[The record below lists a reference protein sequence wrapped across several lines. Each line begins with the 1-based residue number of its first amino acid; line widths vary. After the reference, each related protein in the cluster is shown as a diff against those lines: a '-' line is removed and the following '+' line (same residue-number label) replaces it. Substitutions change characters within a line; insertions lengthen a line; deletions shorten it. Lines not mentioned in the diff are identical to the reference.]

1 MFIRPTKNPRGDIY
15 YHLVES
21 YRLGSQVKQRILMS
35 LGKAEDKEVNLKK
48 LLDVLS
54 KELEIIPASRLLK
67 EIDVKDTFILG
78 PLLIIDAIFKQLNLY
93 GLLTDLKQ
101 KHPKVQ
107 FDFVKIIFTLVISR
121 FVEPCSKLKV
131 FSHWQK
137 LFYPDFL
144 EGELH
149 LQDIYRSLDLLSHHK
164 EDIEKSLYTR
174 GKSQLS
180 FFNECDVILYDLTTL
195 RFESTREDLDHLR
208 RFGYS
213 KEKRSDCTQV
223 VFGLLVDTEGMPLGF
238 DVYPGNTFEGKTI
251 PSVMT
256 KLKKKFKIRRF
267 ILVGDRGL
275 FSNKNLELFK
285 DRGLEF
291 IVGLKLGLL
300 KDRYEE
306 IYNIKNFRFINEDLA
321 IYETSYND
329 NRCIIT
335 WSRKRAERDKKV
347 REDILFKLEDKLSK
361 SSSST
366 KDFVSNSNYKKYIIH
381 PKSKGKP
388 TLNKSAIDQSEKT
401 DGFFGIITNT
411 DNLSSEEIIMNYK
424 QLWKVE
430 NSFRELKGT
439 LKTRPMFHWTDK
451 RILGHLVM
459 CFLSYLCE
467 AYLAK
472 KLDQRKITLKDK
484 AITDKRISS
493 RPLSVAEAMSKLKE
507 VRAIPVRYKDKTIWI
522 RTDINGNNTDVFK
535 AIGAKIPSKQLKIE
549 SA

>member
-1 MFIRPTKNPRGDIY
+1 MFIKKTKNARGQTY
-15 YHLVES
+15 YHIAES
-21 YRLGSQVKQRILMS
+21 YWKDGKSNHRTLMS
-35 LGKAEDKEVNLKK
+35 LGRAKDARLEDLLALLSRHLDVASASQIAKEV
-48 LLDVLS
+48 
-54 KELEIIPASRLLK
+54 
-67 EIDVKDTFILG
+67 DVKDTFILG

-93 GLLTDLKQ
+93 KLLTDLKQ

-149 LQDIYRSLDLLSHHK
+149 LQDIYRSLDILSGHK
-164 EDIEKSLYTR
+164 EDIEKSLYMR
-174 GKSQLS
+174 GKSSQLS

-195 RFESTREDLDHLR
+195 RFESTREDLDSLR

-275 FSNKNLELFK
+275 FSNENLQSVK
-285 DRGLEF
+285 AKGDEF

-300 KDRYEE
+300 KDRHAE
-306 IYNIKNFRFINEDLA
+306 IYNIKNFRFINKDLA
-321 IYETSYND
+321 IYETSYNND
-329 NRCIIT
+329 RCIIT

-347 REDILFKLEDKLSK
+347 REDILSKLEDKLSK

-381 PKSKGKP
+381 PKSKSKP
-388 TLNKSAIDQSEKT
+388 TLNKSAIEQSERT

-411 DNLSSEEIIMNYK
+411 DSLSSEEIIMNYK

-451 RILGHLVM
+451 SILGHLVM

-472 KLDQRKITLKDK
+472 KLDQRNITLKDK
-484 AITDKRISS
+484 AIADKRIKS

-535 AIGAKIPSKQLKIE
+535 AIGAKIPSKQLKVE
-549 SA
+549 

>member
-1 MFIRPTKNPRGDIY
+1 MFIKETKTGRGQKY
-15 YHLVES
+15 YHIVES
-21 YRLGSQVKQRILMS
+21 YRRDGKSRHRTLMS
-35 LGKAEDKEVNLKK
+35 LGRVKDTRLEEL
-48 LLDVLS
+48 LHLIGRHLDVVS
-54 KELEIIPASRLLK
+54 ASQIAK
-67 EIDVKDTFILG
+67 EIDVQNTFILG
-78 PLLIIDAIFKQLNLY
+78 PLLIIDTLFKQLGLY
-93 GLLTDLKQ
+93 ELLKDIQ
-101 KHPKVQ
+101 KRHPKVA
-107 FDFVKIIFTLVISR
+107 FDLMKVVFTLVVNR
-121 FVEPCSKLKV
+121 FIEPCSKLKLY
-131 FSHWQK
+131 SHWQQ

-144 EGELH
+144 EKDLKID
-149 LQDIYRSLDLLSHHK
+149 DIYRSLDILSHHK
-164 EDIEKSLYTR
+164 EDIEESLYMR
-174 GKSQLS
+174 GKSSQLS

-195 RFESTREDLDHLR
+195 RFESTREDLDNLR

-275 FSNKNLELFK
+275 FSNKNLQSVK
-285 DRGLEF
+285 AKGDEF

-300 KDRYEE
+300 KDRHEE
-306 IYNIKNFRFINEDLA
+306 IYNIKNFKFINEDLA
-321 IYETSYND
+321 IYETSYNND
-329 NRCIIT
+329 RCIIT

-347 REDILFKLEDKLSK
+347 REDILSKIEAQLSK
-361 SSSST
+361 KSIST
-366 KDFVSNSNYKKYIIH
+366 RSFLSNSNYKKYITH

-388 TLNKSAIDQSEKT
+388 TLNKSAINESEKT

-467 AYLAK
+467 AYFAK
-472 KLDQRKITLKDK
+472 KLHQRNIKLKDK
-484 AITDKRISS
+484 AITDKRIKS
-493 RPLSVAEAMSKLKE
+493 RPLSVAEAMLKLKE

-522 RTDINGNNTDVFK
+522 RTDIYGNNADVFK

-549 SA
+549 ST

>member
-1 MFIRPTKNPRGDIY
+1 
-15 YHLVES
+15 
-21 YRLGSQVKQRILMS
+21 MS
-35 LGKAEDKEVNLKK
+35 LGKAADKEVNLKK
-48 LLDVLS
+48 LLEVLS
-54 KELEIIPASRLLK
+54 KELEIIPASKLLK

-101 KHPKVQ
+101 KHLKVQ

-149 LQDIYRSLDLLSHHK
+149 LQDIYRSLDILSKHK
-164 EDIEKSLYTR
+164 EDIEKSLYHRNKT
-174 GKSQLS
+174 QMNL
-180 FFNECDVILYDLTTL
+180 FTECDIILYDLTTL
-195 RFESTREDLDHLR
+195 RFESTREDLDNLR

-275 FSNKNLELFK
+275 FSNENLQSLK
-285 DRGLEF
+285 AKGDEF

-306 IYNIKNFRFINEDLA
+306 IYNLKNFRFINEDLA

-347 REDILFKLEDKLSK
+347 REDILSKIEVQLSK
-361 SSSST
+361 KSIST
-366 KDFVSNSNYKKYIIH
+366 RAFLSNSNYKKYIIH
-381 PKSKGKP
+381 PKSKSKP
-388 TLNKSAIDQSEKT
+388 TLNKSAIDQSERT

-411 DNLSSEEIIMNYK
+411 DLSSEEIIMNYK
-424 QLWKVE
+424 QLWKIE

-451 RILGHLVM
+451 RILGHLVV

-467 AYLAK
+467 AYFAK
-472 KLDQRKITLKDK
+472 KLDQKRIMLKDK
-484 AITDKRISS
+484 AVTDKRIKS

-507 VRAIPVRYKDKTIWI
+507 VRAIPVRVKDKTLWI
-522 RTDINGNNTDVFK
+522 RTDINGNNAEVFK
-535 AIGAKIPSKQLKIE
+535 AIGVKIPAKQLKIE

>member
-1 MFIRPTKNPRGDIY
+1 
-15 YHLVES
+15 
-21 YRLGSQVKQRILMS
+21 MS
-35 LGKAEDKEVNLKK
+35 LGRAKDARLEDISK
-48 LLDVLS
+48 LINRHLDVVS
-54 KELEIIPASRLLK
+54 ASEIAK

-78 PLLIIDAIFKQLNLY
+78 PLLIIDTIFKQLNLY
-93 GLLTDLKQ
+93 ELLTDLKQ
-101 KHPKVQ
+101 KHPKVG
-107 FDFVKIIFTLVISR
+107 FDLMKIVFTLVVNR
-121 FVEPCSKLKV
+121 FIEPCSKLKLY
-131 FSHWQK
+131 SHWQK

-144 EGELH
+144 EKDIKID
-149 LQDIYRSLDLLSHHK
+149 DIYRSLDILSKHK
-164 EDIEKSLYTR
+164 EDIEKTLYMR

-195 RFESTREDLDHLR
+195 RFESTREDLANLR

-223 VFGLLVDTEGMPLGF
+223 VFGLLIDTEGMPLGF

-256 KLKKKFKIRRF
+256 KLKKKFKVRRF

-275 FSNKNLELFK
+275 FSNENLQSVK
-285 DRGLEF
+285 AKGDEF

-300 KDRYEE
+300 KDRHAE
-306 IYNIKNFRFINEDLA
+306 IYNLKNFKFINEDLA
-321 IYETSYND
+321 IYETSYNND
-329 NRCIIT
+329 RCIIT

-347 REDILFKLEDKLSK
+347 REDILSKIEAQLSK
-361 SSSST
+361 KSIST
-366 KDFVSNSNYKKYIIH
+366 RSFLSNSNYKKYIVH

-388 TLNKSAIDQSEKT
+388 TLNKSAIEQSERT

-411 DNLSSEEIIMNYK
+411 DLSSEEIIMNYK

-451 RILGHLVM
+451 RILGHLVV

-467 AYLAK
+467 AYFAK
-472 KLDQRKITLKDK
+472 KLHQRNITLKDK
-484 AITDKRISS
+484 AITDKKIKS

-507 VRAIPVRYKDKTIWI
+507 VRAIPVRYKNKTIWI
-522 RTDINGNNTDVFK
+522 RTDIYGNNADVFK
-535 AIGAKIPSKQLKIE
+535 AIGVKIPSKQLKIE
-549 SA
+549 ST

>member
-1 MFIRPTKNPRGDIY
+1 MFIKKTKNSRGQAY
-15 YHLVES
+15 YHIAES
-21 YRLGSQVKQRILMS
+21 YWKDGKSNHRTLMS
-35 LGKAEDKEVNLKK
+35 LGRAKDARLEDL
-48 LLDVLS
+48 LALLSRHLDVVS
-54 KELEIIPASRLLK
+54 ASQIAK
-67 EIDVKDTFILG
+67 EIDVQNTFILG
-78 PLLIIDAIFKQLNLY
+78 PLLIIDTLFKQLGLY
-93 GLLTDLKQ
+93 ELLKDIQ
-101 KHPKVQ
+101 KRHPKVA
-107 FDFVKIIFTLVISR
+107 FDLMKVVFTLVVNR
-121 FVEPCSKLKV
+121 FIEPCSKLKLY
-131 FSHWQK
+131 SHWQQ

-144 EGELH
+144 EKDLKID
-149 LQDIYRSLDLLSHHK
+149 DIYRSLDILSHHK
-164 EDIEKSLYTR
+164 EDIEKSLYMR

-195 RFESTREDLDHLR
+195 RFESTREDLDNLR

-275 FSNKNLELFK
+275 FSNKNLQSLK
-285 DRGLEF
+285 AKGDEF

-300 KDRYEE
+300 KDRHEE
-306 IYNIKNFRFINEDLA
+306 IYSIKNFKFINEDLA
-321 IYETSYND
+321 IYETSYNND
-329 NRCIIT
+329 RCIIT

-347 REDILFKLEDKLSK
+347 REDILSKIEAQLSK
-361 SSSST
+361 KSIST
-366 KDFVSNSNYKKYIIH
+366 RSFLSNSNYKKYITH

-388 TLNKSAIDQSEKT
+388 TLNKSAINESEKT

-411 DNLSSEEIIMNYK
+411 DLSSEEIIMNYK

-451 RILGHLVM
+451 RILGHLVV

-467 AYLAK
+467 AYCAK
-472 KLDQRKITLKDK
+472 KLDQKKITLKDN
-484 AITDKRISS
+484 ATTGKRIKP
-493 RPLSVAEAMSKLKE
+493 RPLSVAEAMLKLKE

-522 RTDINGNNTDVFK
+522 RTDINGNNADVFK
-535 AIGAKIPSKQLKIE
+535 AIGVKIPSKQLKVE
-549 SA
+549 

>member
-1 MFIRPTKNPRGDIY
+1 
-15 YHLVES
+15 
-21 YRLGSQVKQRILMS
+21 MS
-35 LGKAEDKEVNLKK
+35 LGKAADKEVNLKK
-48 LLDVLS
+48 LLEVLS
-54 KELEIIPASRLLK
+54 KELEIIPASKLLK

-93 GLLTDLKQ
+93 ELLTDLKQ
-101 KHPKVQ
+101 KHPKVG
-107 FDFVKIIFTLVISR
+107 FDFMKIVFTLVVNR
-121 FVEPCSKLKV
+121 FIEPCSKLKLY
-131 FSHWQK
+131 SHWQK

-144 EGELH
+144 EKDLKID
-149 LQDIYRSLDLLSHHK
+149 DIYRSLDILSKHK
-164 EDIEKSLYTR
+164 EDIEKTLYTQ

-195 RFESTREDLDHLR
+195 RFESTREDLDNLR

-251 PSVMT
+251 PSVME
-256 KLKKKFKIRRF
+256 KLKEKFKIRRF

-275 FSNKNLELFK
+275 FSNENLQSLK
-285 DRGLEF
+285 AKGDEF

-300 KDRYEE
+300 KDRHSE
-306 IYNIKNFRFINEDLA
+306 IYNLKNFKFINEDLA
-321 IYETSYND
+321 IYETSYNND
-329 NRCIIT
+329 RCIIT

-347 REDILFKLEDKLSK
+347 REDILSKIETQLSK
-361 SSSST
+361 KSIST
-366 KDFVSNSNYKKYIIH
+366 RSFLSNSNYKKYIVH
-381 PKSKGKP
+381 PKSKSKP
-388 TLNKSAIDQSEKT
+388 TLNKSAIEQSERT

-411 DNLSSEEIIMNYK
+411 DNLSSEEIITNYK

-451 RILGHLVM
+451 RILGHLVV

-467 AYLAK
+467 AYFSK
-472 KLDQRKITLKDK
+472 KLHQRNVTLKDK
-484 AITDKRISS
+484 AITDKRIKS
-493 RPLSVAEAMSKLKE
+493 RPLSVAEAMLKLKE
-507 VRAIPVRYKDKTIWI
+507 VRAIPVKYKNKTIWI
-522 RTDINGNNTDVFK
+522 RTDIYGNNADVFK

>member
-1 MFIRPTKNPRGDIY
+1 MFIKKTKNSRGQTY
-15 YHLVES
+15 YHIAES
-21 YRLGSQVKQRILMS
+21 YWKDGKSNHRTLMS
-35 LGKAEDKEVNLKK
+35 LGRAKDARLEDL
-48 LLDVLS
+48 LALLSRHLDVVS
-54 KELEIIPASRLLK
+54 ASQIAK
-67 EIDVKDTFILG
+67 EIDVKETFILG
-78 PLLIIDAIFKQLNLY
+78 PLLIIDTLFKQLGLY
-93 GLLTDLKQ
+93 ELLRDLQ
-101 KHPKVQ
+101 NRHPKVA
-107 FDFVKIIFTLVISR
+107 FDFTKIVFTLVVNR
-121 FVEPCSKLKV
+121 FIEPCSKLKLY
-131 FSHWQK
+131 SHWQQ

-144 EGELH
+144 EKDLKID
-149 LQDIYRSLDLLSHHK
+149 DIYRSLDILSQHK
-164 EDIEKSLYTR
+164 EDIEKSLYMR
-174 GKSQLS
+174 GKSSQLS

-195 RFESTREDLDHLR
+195 RFESTREDLDNLR

-275 FSNKNLELFK
+275 FSNENLQSVK
-285 DRGLEF
+285 AKGDEF

-300 KDRYEE
+300 KDRHAE
-306 IYNIKNFRFINEDLA
+306 IYNIKNFKFINEGLA
-321 IYETSYND
+321 IYETSYNN

-347 REDILFKLEDKLSK
+347 REDILSKLEIKLSK

-381 PKSKGKP
+381 PKSKSKP
-388 TLNKSAIDQSEKT
+388 TLNKSAIEQSERT

-451 RILGHLVM
+451 RILGHLIM

-467 AYLAK
+467 AYLSK
-472 KLDQRKITLKDK
+472 KLDQKKITLKDK
-484 AITDKRISS
+484 AITNKRIKS

-507 VRAIPVRYKDKTIWI
+507 VRAIPVKVKDKLPISGFSISLLISLST
-522 RTDINGNNTDVFK
+522 
-535 AIGAKIPSKQLKIE
+535 E
-549 SA
+549 

>member
-1 MFIRPTKNPRGDIY
+1 MFIRSTRNPRGDIY

-35 LGKAEDKEVNLKK
+35 LGKAADKEVNLKK
-48 LLDVLS
+48 LLEVLS
-54 KELEIIPASRLLK
+54 KELEIIPASKLLK

-78 PLLIIDAIFKQLNLY
+78 PLLIIDTIFKQLNLY
-93 GLLTDLKQ
+93 RLLTDLKQ
-101 KHPKVQ
+101 KHRKVQ

-149 LQDIYRSLDLLSHHK
+149 LQDIYRSLDILSKHK
-164 EDIEKSLYTR
+164 EDIEKTLYMR

-195 RFESTREDLDHLR
+195 RFESTREDLDNLR

-275 FSNKNLELFK
+275 FSNENLQSLK
-285 DRGLEF
+285 AKGDEF

-300 KDRYEE
+300 KDRHAE
-306 IYNIKNFRFINEDLA
+306 IYNLKNFKFINEDLA
-321 IYETSYND
+321 IYETSYNND
-329 NRCIIT
+329 RCIIT

-347 REDILFKLEDKLSK
+347 REDILSKIEAQLSK
-361 SSSST
+361 KSIST
-366 KDFVSNSNYKKYIIH
+366 RSFLSNSNYKKYIVH

-388 TLNKSAIDQSEKT
+388 TLNKSAIEQSERT

-411 DNLSSEEIIMNYK
+411 DLSSEEIIMNYK

-451 RILGHLVM
+451 RILGHLVV

-467 AYLAK
+467 AYFAK
-472 KLDQRKITLKDK
+472 KLHQRNITLKDK
-484 AITDKRISS
+484 AITDKRIKS

-507 VRAIPVRYKDKTIWI
+507 VRAIPVRYKNKTIWI
-522 RTDINGNNTDVFK
+522 RTDIYGNNADVFK
-535 AIGAKIPSKQLKIE
+535 AIGVKIPSKQLKIE
-549 SA
+549 ST

>member
-1 MFIRPTKNPRGDIY
+1 MFIKETKNGRGQKY
-15 YHLVES
+15 YHIVES
-21 YRLGSQVKQRILMS
+21 YRRDGKSRHRTLMS
-35 LGKAEDKEVNLKK
+35 LGRVKDTRLEELLNLIGRH
-48 LLDVLS
+48 LDVVS
-54 KELEIIPASRLLK
+54 ASQIAK

-78 PLLIIDAIFKQLNLY
+78 PLLIIDTIFKQLNLY
-93 GLLTDLKQ
+93 ELLTDLKQ
-101 KHPKVQ
+101 KHPKVG
-107 FDFVKIIFTLVISR
+107 FDLMKIVFTLVVNR
-121 FVEPCSKLKV
+121 FIEPCSKLKLY
-131 FSHWQK
+131 SHWQK

-144 EGELH
+144 EKDLKID
-149 LQDIYRSLDLLSHHK
+149 DIYRSLDILSKHK
-164 EDIEKSLYTR
+164 EDIEKTLYTQ

-195 RFESTREDLDHLR
+195 RFESTREDLDNLR

-251 PSVMT
+251 PSVIT
-256 KLKKKFKIRRF
+256 KLKKKFKVRRF

-275 FSNKNLELFK
+275 FSNENLQSLK
-285 DRGLEF
+285 AKGDEF

-300 KDRYEE
+300 KDRHAE
-306 IYNIKNFRFINEDLA
+306 IYNLKNFKFINEDLA
-321 IYETSYND
+321 IYETSYNND
-329 NRCIIT
+329 RCIIT

-347 REDILFKLEDKLSK
+347 REDILSKIEAQLSK
-361 SSSST
+361 KSIST
-366 KDFVSNSNYKKYIIH
+366 RSFLSNSNYKKYIVH

-388 TLNKSAIDQSEKT
+388 TLNKSAIEQSERT

-411 DNLSSEEIIMNYK
+411 DLSSEEIIMNYK

-451 RILGHLVM
+451 RILGHLVV

-467 AYLAK
+467 AYFSK
-472 KLDQRKITLKDK
+472 KLHQRNITLKDK
-484 AITDKRISS
+484 AITDKKIKS

-507 VRAIPVRYKDKTIWI
+507 VRAIPVKYKDKTIWI
-522 RTDINGNNTDVFK
+522 RTDIYGNNADVFK
-535 AIGAKIPSKQLKIE
+535 AIGVKIPSKQLKIE
-549 SA
+549 ST